1 MKKTNLL
8 FVVLFGT
15 LVSCSKGT
23 ISAVTET
30 SANSPIEYN
39 ESEAADLYT
48 NRCGTC
54 HALQAR
60 EKYTAKQWER
70 IVPDMAKKAKLDATQ
85 EAMILKYVLTSPKQ

>member
-1 MKKTNLL
+1 MKKVIVSMGFIL
-8 FVVLFGT
+8 VG

-23 ISAVTET
+23 VTAVNEST
-30 SANSPIEYN
+30 STSPIEYN
-39 ESEAADLYT
+39 EAEAANLYT

-70 IVPDMAKKAKLDATQ
+70 IVPDMAKKAKLDANQ
-85 EAMILKYVLTSPKQ
+85 ESVILKYVLASPKQ

>member
-1 MKKTNLL
+1 MKKLILPVGIL
-8 FVVLFGT
+8 FVA

-23 ISAVTET
+23 VSAVTET
-30 SANSPIEYN
+30 SAISPVEYN
-39 ESEAADLYT
+39 EAQVANLYT

-70 IVPDMAKKAKLDATQ
+70 IVPEMAKKAKLDATQ

>member
-1 MKKTNLL
+1 MKKVIVPMGFIL
-8 FVVLFGT
+8 VG

-23 ISAVTET
+23 VSAVTET
-30 SANSPIEYN
+30 SAISPVEYN
-39 ESEAADLYT
+39 EAQVANLYT

-60 EKYTAKQWER
+60 EKYTTKQWER
-70 IVPDMAKKAKLDATQ
+70 IVPEMAKKAKLDATQ

>member
-1 MKKTNLL
+1 MKKLILPVGILL
-8 FVVLFGT
+8 VA

-23 ISAVTET
+23 VSSVTET
-30 SANSPIEYN
+30 SANSPVEYN
-39 ESEAADLYT
+39 EVQAANLYT

-70 IVPDMAKKAKLDATQ
+70 IVPEMAKKAKLDANQ